1 MQTRYAIADP
11 RDGGCEKRI
20 EDAGATIARN
30 PKPAKC
36 QNIKT
41 FQRVRQKELK
51 KINLDMKAIF
61 LLGRARVRYLQI
73 TCSKFGLIATS

>member
-1 MQTRYAIADP
+1 MAL
-11 RDGGCEKRI
+11 K
-20 EDAGATIARN
+20 

-41 FQRVRQKELK
+41 FQRVCQKELK
-51 KINLDMKAIF
+51 KISVDMKAIF
-61 LLGRARVRYLQI
+61 LLGIARVRQLQI